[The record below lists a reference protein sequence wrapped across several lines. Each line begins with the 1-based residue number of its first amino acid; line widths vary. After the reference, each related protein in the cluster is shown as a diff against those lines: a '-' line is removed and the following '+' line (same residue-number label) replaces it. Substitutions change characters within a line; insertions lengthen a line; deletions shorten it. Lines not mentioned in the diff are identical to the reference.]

1 LSISEGSRFQTGD
14 QTLLRRINLSAIMN
28 HIREEAP
35 VSRTDLAVKT
45 GLNKTTVSSLV
56 NELILD
62 EFVREIGIRSGE
74 IGRPRVML
82 SINPKAGFILSAEIG
97 VDFILVIATDFEP
110 KVVYQFRQELTLH
123 EEIDVVINKLIELI
137 QGAVEFC
144 LAQGGGKLLGLAVG
158 VPGVVDFSEGR
169 LLFAPNLGWR
179 DVPLQK
185 ILQNHFNNLHITID
199 NEANMAA
206 LGEYY
211 FGSAYKVDDFLYLS
225 SGVGLGGGI
234 VRQGRLFR
242 GVKGMAGEI
251 GHIIMDPNGIL
262 CGCGNRGCWETQV
275 SQKALFRYVEE
286 MLDAGTKSLLKDGCD
301 GELMP
306 LSVDKI
312 VESAKQGDKVA
323 IDALTQVAHHLAIGI
338 ASLINVL
345 NPKLVVFGGIL
356 SAAWEFIK
364 PVLDQDLKVR
374 SLLWERQKTEVVLA
388 KHQVNACV
396 MGGVATVY
404 QEII

>member
-1 LSISEGSRFQTGD
+1 
-14 QTLLRRINLSAIMN
+14 MN

-35 VSRTDLAVKT
+35 VSRTDLAVTT

-62 EFVREIGIRSGE
+62 EFVREVGIKSGE

-110 KVVYQFRQELTLH
+110 KVVYQFRQELTLN
-123 EEIDVVINKLIELI
+123 EDVDVVIKKLIELI

-144 LAQGGGKLLGLAVG
+144 EAQGEGKLLGLAVG
-158 VPGVVDFSEGR
+158 VPGLVDFTVGR

-179 DVPLQK
+179 DVPLRK
-185 ILQNHFNNLHITID
+185 ILQSHFENIHITVD

-251 GHIIMDPNGIL
+251 GHIIMDPDGIL

-275 SQKALFRYVEE
+275 SQKALFRYVED
-286 MLDAGTKSLLKDGCD
+286 MINAGKESLLDDVADGD
-301 GELMP
+301 LRQ

-312 VESAKQGDKVA
+312 VEAAKLGDRVA
-323 IDALTQVAHHLAIGI
+323 LDALTQVAHHLAIGI

-345 NPKLVVFGGIL
+345 NPQLVVFGGIL

-364 PVLDQDLKVR
+364 PVLDQDLQVR

>member
-1 LSISEGSRFQTGD
+1 
-14 QTLLRRINLSAIMN
+14 MN

-35 VSRTDLAVKT
+35 VSRTDLAVTT

-56 NELILD
+56 NELIID
-62 EFVREIGIRSGE
+62 EFVREVGIKSGE

-110 KVVYQFRQELTLH
+110 KVVYQFSQELTLN
-123 EEIDVVINKLIELI
+123 EEVDVVINKLIELI

-144 LAQGGGKLLGLAVG
+144 EAQGEGKLLGLAVG
-158 VPGVVDFSEGR
+158 VPGVVDFTEGR

-179 DVPLQK
+179 DVPLRK
-185 ILQNHFNNLHITID
+185 ILKNHFTNIHITVD

-234 VRQGRLFR
+234 VRQGHLFR

-251 GHIIMDPNGIL
+251 GHIIMDPDGIL

-275 SQKALFRYVEE
+275 SQKALFRYVIE
-286 MLDAGTKSLLKDGCD
+286 MINAGAESLLNEATDGD
-301 GELMP
+301 LMQ

-312 VESAKQGDKVA
+312 VEAAKLGDRVA
-323 IDALTQVAHHLAIGI
+323 LDALTQVAHRLAIGI

-345 NPKLVVFGGIL
+345 NPQLVVFGGIL

-364 PVLDQDLKVR
+364 PVLDQDLQVR

>member
-1 LSISEGSRFQTGD
+1 M
-14 QTLLRRINLSAIMN
+14 RRINLSAIMN

-35 VSRTDLAVKT
+35 VSRTDLAVTT

-62 EFVREIGIRSGE
+62 EFVREVGIRSGE

-110 KVVYQFRQELTLH
+110 KVVYQFSQELTLN
-123 EEIDVVINKLIELI
+123 EEVDVVINKLIELI

-144 LAQGGGKLLGLAVG
+144 EAQGEGKLLGLAVG
-158 VPGVVDFSEGR
+158 VPGLVDFTVGR

-179 DVPLQK
+179 DVPLRK
-185 ILQNHFNNLHITID
+185 ILQSHFEKIHITVD

-251 GHIIMDPNGIL
+251 GHIIMDPDGIL
-262 CGCGNRGCWETQV
+262 CGCGNCGCWETQV
-275 SQKALFRYVEE
+275 SQKALFRYVKE
-286 MLDAGTKSLLKDGCD
+286 MINTGAESLLNDATDGD
-301 GELMP
+301 LMQ

-312 VESAKQGDKVA
+312 VEAAKLGDRVA
-323 IDALTQVAHHLAIGI
+323 LDALTQVAHHLAIGI

-345 NPKLVVFGGIL
+345 NPQLVVFGGIL

-364 PVLDQDLKVR
+364 PVLDQDLQVR

>member
-1 LSISEGSRFQTGD
+1 
-14 QTLLRRINLSAIMN
+14 MN

-35 VSRTDLAVKT
+35 VSRTDLAVTT

-62 EFVREIGIRSGE
+62 EFVREVGIRSGE

-110 KVVYQFRQELTLH
+110 KVVYQFSQELTLN
-123 EEIDVVINKLIELI
+123 EEVDIVINKLIELI

-144 LAQGGGKLLGLAVG
+144 EAQGEGKLLGLALG
-158 VPGVVDFSEGR
+158 VPGLVDFTVGR

-179 DVPLQK
+179 DVPLRK
-185 ILQNHFNNLHITID
+185 ILQNHFENIHITVD

-251 GHIIMDPNGIL
+251 GHIIMDPDGIL

-275 SQKALFRYVEE
+275 SQKALFRYVKE
-286 MLDAGTKSLLKDGCD
+286 MINAGAESLLNDVTDGD
-301 GELMP
+301 LMQ

-312 VESAKQGDKVA
+312 VEAAKLGDRVA
-323 IDALTQVAHHLAIGI
+323 LDALTQVAHHLAIGI

-345 NPKLVVFGGIL
+345 NPQLVVFGGIL

-364 PVLDQDLKVR
+364 PVLDQDLQVR

>member
-1 LSISEGSRFQTGD
+1 LSNSEGSRFQTGD

-35 VSRTDLAVKT
+35 VSRTDLAVTT

-62 EFVREIGIRSGE
+62 EFVREVGIKSGE

-110 KVVYQFRQELTLH
+110 KVVYQFRQELTLN
-123 EEIDVVINKLIELI
+123 EEVEVVINKLIELI

-144 LAQGGGKLLGLAVG
+144 EAQGEGKLLGLAVG
-158 VPGVVDFSEGR
+158 VPGLVDFTKGR

-185 ILQNHFNNLHITID
+185 ILQNHFENIHITID

-251 GHIIMDPNGIL
+251 GHIIMDPDGIL
-262 CGCGNRGCWETQV
+262 CGCGNRGCWETQA
-275 SQKALFRYVEE
+275 SQKALFRYVKE
-286 MLDAGTKSLLKDGCD
+286 MINAGAESLLKDVSD
-301 GELMP
+301 GDLKQ

-312 VESAKQGDKVA
+312 VEAAKLGDRVA
-323 IDALTQVAHHLAIGI
+323 IDALTRVAHHLAIGI

-345 NPKLVVFGGIL
+345 NPQLVVFGGIL

-364 PVLDQDLKVR
+364 PVLDQDLQVR

>member
-1 LSISEGSRFQTGD
+1 LSNSEGSRFQTGD

-35 VSRTDLAVKT
+35 VSRTDLAVTT

-56 NELILD
+56 NELIHD
-62 EFVREIGIRSGE
+62 EFVREVGIKSGE

-110 KVVYQFRQELTLH
+110 RVVYQFRQELTLN
-123 EEIDVVINKLIELI
+123 EEVDIVLNKLIELI
-137 QGAVEFC
+137 QGAVEYC
-144 LAQGGGKLLGLAVG
+144 QAQGEGKLLGLAVG
-158 VPGVVDFSEGR
+158 VPGVVDFTVGR

-179 DVPLQK
+179 DVPLRK
-185 ILQNHFNNLHITID
+185 ILQNHFENIHITVD

-251 GHIIMDPNGIL
+251 GHIIMDPDGIL

-286 MLDAGTKSLLKDGCD
+286 MINAGAESLLNDVTDGD
-301 GELMP
+301 LMQ

-312 VESAKQGDKVA
+312 VEAAKLGDRVA
-323 IDALTQVAHHLAIGI
+323 IDALTKVAHHLAIGI

-345 NPKLVVFGGIL
+345 NPQLVVFGGIL

-364 PVLDQDLKVR
+364 PVLDQDLQVR
-374 SLLWERQKTEVVLA
+374 SLLWERQKTDVVLA

>member
-1 LSISEGSRFQTGD
+1 
-14 QTLLRRINLSAIMN
+14 MN

-35 VSRTDLAVKT
+35 VSRTDLAVTT

-62 EFVREIGIRSGE
+62 EFVREVGIKSGE

-110 KVVYQFRQELTLH
+110 KVVYQFSQELTRN
-123 EEIDVVINKLIELI
+123 EEVDVVINKLIELI

-144 LAQGGGKLLGLAVG
+144 EAQGEGKLLGLAVG
-158 VPGVVDFSEGR
+158 VPGLVDFTVGR

-179 DVPLQK
+179 DVPLRK
-185 ILQNHFNNLHITID
+185 ILQSHFENIHITVD

-251 GHIIMDPNGIL
+251 GHIIMDPDGIL
-262 CGCGNRGCWETQV
+262 CGCGNCGCWETQV
-275 SQKALFRYVEE
+275 SQKALFRYVKE
-286 MLDAGTKSLLKDGCD
+286 MINTGAESLLNDATDGD
-301 GELMP
+301 LMQ

-312 VESAKQGDKVA
+312 VEAAKLGDRVA
-323 IDALTQVAHHLAIGI
+323 LDALTQVAHHLAIGI

-345 NPKLVVFGGIL
+345 NPQLVVFGGIL

-364 PVLDQDLKVR
+364 PVLDQDLQVR

>member
-1 LSISEGSRFQTGD
+1 
-14 QTLLRRINLSAIMN
+14 
-28 HIREEAP
+28 
-35 VSRTDLAVKT
+35 VSRTDLAVTT

-56 NELILD
+56 NELILN
-62 EFVREIGIRSGE
+62 EFVYEVGIKSGE

-82 SINPKAGFILSAEIG
+82 SINPKAGYIISAEIG

-110 KVVYQFRQELTLH
+110 KVIYQFRQELTLN
-123 EEIDVVINKLIELI
+123 EDIDVVINKLIELI

-144 LAQGGGKLLGLAVG
+144 EMQGEGKLLGLAVG
-158 VPGVVDFSEGR
+158 VPGLVDFTKGR
-169 LLFAPNLGWR
+169 LLFAPNLNWR
-179 DVPLQK
+179 DVPLQE
-185 ILQNHFNNLHITID
+185 ILQNHFRNIHITID

-251 GHIIMDPNGIL
+251 GHIIMDPDGIL
-262 CGCGNRGCWETQV
+262 CGCGNRGCWETQA
-275 SQKALFRYVEE
+275 SQKALFRYVKE
-286 MLDAGTKSLLKDGCD
+286 MINAGAESLLKDVSD
-301 GELMP
+301 GDLMQ

-312 VESAKQGDKVA
+312 VEAAKLGDRVA
-323 IDALTQVAHHLAIGI
+323 LDALTQVAHHLAIGI

-345 NPKLVVFGGIL
+345 NPQLVVFGGIL

-364 PVLDQDLKVR
+364 PVLDQDLQVR

-388 KHQVNACV
+388 KHQENACV

>member
-1 LSISEGSRFQTGD
+1 
-14 QTLLRRINLSAIMN
+14 MN

-35 VSRTDLAVKT
+35 VSRTDLAVTT

-62 EFVREIGIRSGE
+62 EFVREVGIRSGE

-110 KVVYQFRQELTLH
+110 KVVYQFRQELTLN
-123 EEIDVVINKLIELI
+123 EEVDVVINKLIELI

-144 LAQGGGKLLGLAVG
+144 EAQGEGKLLGLAVG
-158 VPGVVDFSEGR
+158 VPGLVDFTVGR

-185 ILQNHFNNLHITID
+185 ILQNHFENIHITVD

-251 GHIIMDPNGIL
+251 GHIIMDPDGIL

-275 SQKALFRYVEE
+275 SQKALFRYVKE
-286 MLDAGTKSLLKDGCD
+286 MINAGAESLLNDVTDGD
-301 GELMP
+301 LMQ

-312 VESAKQGDKVA
+312 VEAAKLGDSVA
-323 IDALTQVAHHLAIGI
+323 LDALTKVAHHLAIGI

-345 NPKLVVFGGIL
+345 NPQLVVFGGIL

-364 PVLDQDLKVR
+364 PVLDQDLQVR

>member
-1 LSISEGSRFQTGD
+1 MSISEGSRFQTGD

-35 VSRTDLAVKT
+35 VSRTDLAVTT

-62 EFVREIGIRSGE
+62 EFVYEVGIRSGE

-110 KVVYQFRQELTLH
+110 KVVYQFRQELTLN
-123 EEIDVVINKLIELI
+123 EDVDIVINKLIELI

-144 LAQGGGKLLGLAVG
+144 KGQGEGKLLGLAVG
-158 VPGVVDFSEGR
+158 VPGLVGFTEGR

-179 DVPLQK
+179 DVPLRK
-185 ILQNHFNNLHITID
+185 ILQNHFTNIHITVD

-206 LGEYY
+206 LGEYF

-251 GHIIMDPNGIL
+251 GHIIMDPDGIL
-262 CGCGNRGCWETQV
+262 CGCGNHGCWETQV
-275 SQKALFRYVEE
+275 SQKALFRYVKE
-286 MLDAGTKSLLKDGCD
+286 MINAGADSLLKYATDGD
-301 GELMP
+301 LMQ

-312 VESAKQGDKVA
+312 VEAARLGDRVA
-323 IDALTQVAHHLAIGI
+323 LDALTQVAHHLAIGI

-345 NPKLVVFGGIL
+345 NPQLVVFGGIL

-364 PVLDQDLKVR
+364 PVLDQDLQMR

-388 KHQVNACV
+388 KHQANACV

>member
-1 LSISEGSRFQTGD
+1 MSLSEGVRFQTGD

-35 VSRTDLAVKT
+35 VSRTDLAVTT
-45 GLNKTTVSSLV
+45 GLNKTTISSLV

-62 EFVREIGIRSGE
+62 EFVREVGIESGG
-74 IGRPRVML
+74 IGRPRVLL
-82 SINPKAGFILSAEIG
+82 SINPKAGFIISAEIG

-110 KVVYQFRQELTLH
+110 KVVYQFSQDLTLK
-123 EEIDVVINKLIELI
+123 EEIDVVITKLIGLI

-144 LAQGGGKLLGLAVG
+144 KAQGEGKLLGLAVG
-158 VPGVVDFSEGR
+158 VPGLVDFSEGR

-179 DVPLQK
+179 DVPLRE
-185 ILQNHFNNLHITID
+185 ILQKHFENIHITID

-251 GHIIMDPNGIL
+251 GHIIMDPVGIL
-262 CGCGNRGCWETQV
+262 CGCGNHGCWETQV
-275 SQKALFRYVEE
+275 SQKALYRYVIE
-286 MLDAGTKSLLKDGCD
+286 MIDAGTESLLQ
-301 GELMP
+301 ELTNGDLTK
-306 LSVDKI
+306 LSVDKV
-312 VESAKQGDKVA
+312 VEAAKLGDRVA
-323 IDALTQVAHHLAIGI
+323 IDALTRVAHYLAIGI

-345 NPKLVVFGGIL
+345 NPQLVVFGGIL

-364 PVLDQDLKVR
+364 PVLDQDLQAR
-374 SLLWERQKTEVVLA
+374 SLLWERQETEVVLA